1 MENLSGEKN
10 EAEMT
15 FRRTNSSSI
24 FHFNSPRK
32 TLCTSPLNGGIR
44 EGITTLMNINCQGD
58 GSYEVVM
65 KEDDYGEELAR
76 QVREEGENPETTVA
90 MSTAAWIELS
100 AEAEET
106 YEDLTVRAV
115 VSGGI
120 EHNAVSPGDPTWYM
134 EKNGQYIP
142 APDGREDCQKRIGGT
157 SVRSMSREEQA
168 EKAGKKEQGEQA
180 EQAGEEDQAEQEEKA
195 GKEGQKEKAEAD
207 GKDPGFIGTINII
220 LMVNQRMTDAAML
233 RALVLCSEA
242 KAAAVQEL
250 LLGSCYSHEIA
261 TGSGTDGTIIAAPME
276 SEYLLTT
283 ASGHVKLGELIGK
296 TVKKA
301 VKEALVKQSSAC
313 PARQFQILQRVRRF
327 GLNVGSFWDFYEKN
341 RELFQKAGVCFSGA
355 EDLVT
360 RLQAVNQSSTG
371 VIVTSLYVHLMDQFR
386 WGLVMYPEVIREGK
400 RLLQQNLYCGNGKF
414 LCDVFPEAVLNPEEG
429 KKFNSVTQYMY
440 FLMLYMWVLTGAN
453 LH

>member
-76 QVREEGENPETTVA
+76 QVREEGENPETTVV

-168 EKAGKKEQGEQA
+168 EKAGKKEQGE
-180 EQAGEEDQAEQEEKA
+180 QAEQEEKA

-301 VKEALVKQSSAC
+301 LKEALVKQSSAC

-371 VIVTSLYVHLMDQFR
+371 VIVTSLYVHLMDQYR